1 MSLNIDVCQRCLM
14 RAFGPDEGSL
24 KWYTRRGMDWMDGCV
39 RCAPDGELHWFRDGI
54 PEECPYAAEHA
65 VSFCESE

>member
-1 MSLNIDVCQRCLM
+1 MSLNKSVCERCLK
-14 RAFGPDEGSL
+14 RACGSEDGSL

-39 RCAPDGELHWFRDGI
+39 RCPPEGKLNWFRDGI

-65 VSFCESE
+65 VSLSESE